1 MPSGPS
7 NSYAL
12 STGVHGIRRRIA
24 ASASRARV
32 SSFSLTSISWS
43 AASHSCADTIGGVF
57 IGSPSVLLRGLFVK
71 TFNISVEYLFP
82 STSRATAIVNKMVE
96 DQVLDRAY
104 AALAD
109 PTRRRLLETLRQGD
123 ARITDLAAPL
133 PMTFAG
139 VSRHVGVLESA
150 GLVRREVRGRE
161 HWLSLQP
168 DGLTM
173 AQQWIN
179 EQTDFWST
187 RADALSARLRRKG
200 HAR

>member
-1 MPSGPS
+1 
-7 NSYAL
+7 
-12 STGVHGIRRRIA
+12 
-24 ASASRARV
+24 
-32 SSFSLTSISWS
+32 
-43 AASHSCADTIGGVF
+43 
-57 IGSPSVLLRGLFVK
+57 
-71 TFNISVEYLFP
+71 
-82 STSRATAIVNKMVE
+82 MVE

-104 AALAD
+104 SALAD
-109 PTRRRLLETLRQGD
+109 PTRRWVLKTLRNGD

-168 DGLTM
+168 DGLAM
-173 AQQWIN
+173 AQRWID

-187 RADALSARLRRKG
+187 RADALEARLRRKNRSRTTG
-200 HAR
+200 ERSRGK